1 MQTIVEIFSQGEEIV
16 SGQIVDTNAAWLS
29 QKLVQMGFVVKRH
42 SAVGDNLIDLK
53 NLLQDISL
61 RADFCICT
69 GGLGPTIDDLT
80 AQAVAESFSKPLQ
93 LDAEALQQITQYFSC
108 RKREMVDSNRK
119 QAFFPQGALRI
130 DNEWGTAPGFSVQHN
145 RCWFVFVPGV
155 PYEMKHMFNASI
167 AKQLAQH
174 FSVRPGS

>member
-1 MQTIVEIFSQGEEIV
+1 MVEHMLNVGDMKCTFLPSALHSSCKRLTRFNSVATGEEIV

-69 GGLGPTIDDLT
+69 GGLGPTIDVLT
-80 AQAVAESFSKPLQ
+80 AQAVAESLHQF
-93 LDAEALQQITQYFSC
+93 
-108 RKREMVDSNRK
+108 
-119 QAFFPQGALRI
+119 LR
-130 DNEWGTAPGFSVQHN
+130 
-145 RCWFVFVPGV
+145 
-155 PYEMKHMFNASI
+155 
-167 AKQLAQH
+167 
-174 FSVRPGS
+174 